1 MLWFAATIILGVLGL
16 GFLVSFLRF
25 LDPVEG
31 VATAI
36 LIIGTY
42 WCSVQAGLI
51 QPVG

>member
-1 MLWFAATIILGVLGL
+1 MLWFAATVILAILAL

-25 LDPVEG
+25 LDVVEG
-31 VATAI
+31 LATAI

-42 WCSVQAGLI
+42 WCAVQAGLI